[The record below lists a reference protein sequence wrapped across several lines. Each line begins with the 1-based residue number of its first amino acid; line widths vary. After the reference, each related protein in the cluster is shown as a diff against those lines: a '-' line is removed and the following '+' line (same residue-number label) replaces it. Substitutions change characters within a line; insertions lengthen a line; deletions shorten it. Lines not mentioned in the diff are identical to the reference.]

1 MKLSEKQQEFTFD
14 ISLLI
19 QYAYGLG
26 VKLTMGEAFRT
37 PSQVLLNYYGGKV
50 VKTKLGLELAT
61 APKVSKTL
69 NSKHSERLA
78 IDFNFF
84 IDGELIHDH
93 PFIDHLGEYWKRLR
107 PDVNRWGG
115 DFKSLNDPYHFERI

>member
-26 VKLTMGEAFRT
+26 IRLTIGEGWRT
-37 PSQVLLNYYGGKV
+37 PDQVLLNFYGYKV
-50 VKTKLGLELAT
+50 VKTESGLKLEKSK
-61 APKVSKTL
+61 KVSNTL
-69 NSKHSERLA
+69 HSKHQDRLA
-78 IDFNFF
+78 MDFNFF
-84 IDGELIHDH
+84 LDGELIHDH
-93 PFIDHLGEYWKRLR
+93 PLIDHLGEYWKRLR